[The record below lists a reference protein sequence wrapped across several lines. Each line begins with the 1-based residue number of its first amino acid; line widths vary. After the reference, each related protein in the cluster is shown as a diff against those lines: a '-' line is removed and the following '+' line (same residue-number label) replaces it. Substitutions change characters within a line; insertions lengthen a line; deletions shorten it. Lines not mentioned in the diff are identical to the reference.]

1 MEEKNSVRDSARKYL
16 LETITMVFATSLLGA
31 AASGWIMSNFIT
43 DDLMWIGGFFIIGAY
58 GISYASIFQLFGLS
72 VTLSIL
78 LLIFVSDI
86 FLSKYMLVWRYM
98 IFMGLALVSIS
109 LFVVVFRWFP
119 PGTWQGWASL
129 LGAFTLFSSMSM
141 IPTFLK
147 IKREDK
153 EYEKA
158 LSDYKAKQ
166 K

>member
-1 MEEKNSVRDSARKYL
+1 MEEKNSVRKYL
-16 LETITMVFATSLLGA
+16 FETIAMVFATSLLGA
-31 AASGWIMSNFIT
+31 AVAGFIMKNFVAE
-43 DDLMWIGGFFIIGAY
+43 DLLWVGTGGFFVIGTDA
-58 GISYASIFQLFGLS
+58 ISYASIFQLFGLS

-98 IFMGLALVSIS
+98 IFLGLALVSIS
-109 LFVVVFRWFP
+109 LFVVVFNWFP
-119 PGTWQGWASL
+119 PGVWQGWASL
-129 LGAFTLFSSMSM
+129 LGAFTLFSSTSM

-158 LSDYKAKQ
+158 LSDYKSKQ